1 MGQTFNTEE
10 VLRILKDC
18 YITDSVQTLRKWIR
32 EGRIIASG
40 SPYKQEGY
48 TIKEEDLI
56 EFIEAERP
64 GFLDIL
70 KVYHQINDEI
80 PLGITLIINRRK
92 PKVTTLIEEP
102 WEGTGEMEA
111 VQFDS
116 NNDLGIILDMLEE
129 LEQQMQELKGIVEN
143 GPKEAS
149 EGQDLGKVIDMKLG
163 QLKSEIIKDV
173 LEVLKKQKSATKS
186 VTKKLGKHGK
196 KAEATFTTFLKT
208 EFWEPRPEL
217 GKLEGDIR
225 KKFNEEAK
233 RCYPLFY
240 NERGLFRD
248 DDLGCEHGLEF
259 KTKVNDQEVVIKG
272 QDRKGLMKK
281 YFEVIFLPKIQSE
294 KVETDKKGDKA
305 CDAEEAVEKKTL
317 DLASRVKED
326 EGKPADVS

>member
-40 SPYKQEGY
+40 SPFKQEGY
-48 TIKEEDLI
+48 AIKEEDLI

-92 PKVTTLIEEP
+92 PKITTLIEEP
-102 WEGTGEMEA
+102 WEGTGEMVA
-111 VQFDS
+111 VQSDS

-129 LEQQMQELKGIVEN
+129 LEQQMQELKSIVEN
-143 GPKEAS
+143 GPKEVS

-163 QLKSEIIKDV
+163 KLKSEIIKDA
-173 LEVLKKQKSATKS
+173 LEELKKQKSATKS

-196 KAEATFTTFLKT
+196 KAEATFTAFLKT

-217 GKLEGDIR
+217 GKLGGDVR
-225 KKFNEEAK
+225 KKFNKEAK

-240 NERGLFRD
+240 NEFGLFRD
-248 DDLGCEHGLEF
+248 EDLGCGNGLEL
-259 KTKVNDQEVVIKG
+259 KIKVDDEEMVIG
-272 QDRKGLMKK
+272 GRDRGELMKQ
-281 YFEVIFLPKIQSE
+281 YFELVFLPKMQSGKSKPE
-294 KVETDKKGDKA
+294 KKEDKTYD
-305 CDAEEAVEKKTL
+305 DEEEAEEKTKELGDRIEKDEDKT
-317 DLASRVKED
+317 E
-326 EGKPADVS
+326 DVS